1 MPMGNLARRSA
12 VSAAVVALLIA
23 LTTAGIR
30 AVGSRSA
37 IEPSADDSALTAS
50 GSTSFATGGEPLRN
64 SRYKV
69 GGVLAKPR
77 HGSFRVAVGSVVG
90 LYPGNRQRL
99 PLRLSNPLPYPIRI
113 QTATTT
119 ATGPHGC
126 PPDTSLLL
134 RTRTFHRLVIGTNR
148 SQSKTLRFGM
158 LKTATDACQNGM
170 FTVTV
175 SVTAVR
181 A

>member
-1 MPMGNLARRSA
+1 MSLRRRPA
-12 VSAAVVALLIA
+12 LIALVALLIA
-23 LTTAGIR
+23 LATAGMH

-37 IEPSADDSALTAS
+37 AGPSGDDSVLTGS
-50 GSTSFATGGEPLRN
+50 GSTSFATGGQPPGGG
-64 SRYKV
+64 RYDV

-77 HGSFRVAVGSVVG
+77 HGSFKVVVGSIEG
-90 LYPGNRQRL
+90 LYPGQRQRL
-99 PLRLSNPLPYPIRI
+99 PVRLSNPLPYPIRI

-119 ATGPHGC
+119 ATGPRGC

-148 SQSKTLRFGM
+148 SQSKTVRFGM
-158 LKTATDACQNGM
+158 LKAATDACQNGT